1 MADIYKSIRNA
12 RRTYGEVIVEE
23 KDKMKMK
30 DGIFIIEAKLPPRMH
45 YAKAMNYYSKKLD
58 DYWLSQLDIKEN
70 SKITKE
76 KFLQILKGRNLNE
89 LFDLL
94 K

>member
-1 MADIYKSIRNA
+1 MARK
-12 RRTYGEVIVEE
+12 TYGEVIVAE
-23 KDKMKMK
+23 KDKMKMV
-30 DGIFIIEAKLPPRMH
+30 DGIFIIEAKLPTRMS
-45 YAKAMNYYSKKLD
+45 YKNAMVYYSNKLD
-58 DYWLSQLDIKEN
+58 EYWLSQLDIKPN

-76 KFLQILKGRNLNE
+76 KFLQILKGRNLND

>member
-1 MADIYKSIRNA
+1 MRVRNLEMARK
-12 RRTYGEVIVEE
+12 TYGEVIVAE

-58 DYWLSQLDIKEN
+58 DYWLSQINLKPN
-70 SKITKE
+70 SKISKE
-76 KFLQILKGRNLNE
+76 RFLQILKGRNLND

>member
-1 MADIYKSIRNA
+1 MI
-12 RRTYGEVIVEE
+12 RRTYGEVIVAE
-23 KDKMKMK
+23 KDKMKMV
-30 DGIFIIEAKLPPRMH
+30 DGVFIIEAKLPTRMS
-45 YAKAMNYYSKKLD
+45 YKNAMVYYSKKLD

-70 SKITKE
+70 SKITK
-76 KFLQILKGRNLNE
+76 KQFLQILKGRNLNE

>member
-1 MADIYKSIRNA
+1 MA

-45 YAKAMNYYSKKLD
+45 YAKVMNYYSKKLD

-70 SKITKE
+70 SKITK
-76 KFLQILKGRNLNE
+76 KQFLQILKGRNLNGLFE
-89 LFDLL
+89 LI
-94 K
+94 KE

>member
-1 MADIYKSIRNA
+1 MARK
-12 RRTYGEVIVEE
+12 TYGEVIVEE
-23 KDKMKMK
+23 KNKMKMV
-30 DGIFIIEAKLPPRMH
+30 DGVFIIESKLPTRMS
-45 YAKAMNYYSKKLD
+45 YKNAMVYYSNKLD
-58 DYWLSQLDIKEN
+58 DYWLSQINLKPN
-70 SKITKE
+70 SKISKE

>member
-1 MADIYKSIRNA
+1 MRVRNLEMARK
-12 RRTYGEVIVEE
+12 TYGEVIVEE

-30 DGIFIIEAKLPPRMH
+30 DGIFIIEAKLPTRMS
-45 YAKAMNYYSKKLD
+45 YKNAMVYYSNKLD
-58 DYWLSQLDIKEN
+58 EYWLSQINLKPN
-70 SKITKE
+70 SKISKE

>member
-1 MADIYKSIRNA
+1 MRVRNLEMARK
-12 RRTYGEVIVEE
+12 TYGEVIVEE

-58 DYWLSQLDIKEN
+58 DYWLSQIELKDN
-70 SKITKE
+70 SKISKE
-76 KFLQILKGRNLNE
+76 KFLQILKGRNLND

>member
-1 MADIYKSIRNA
+1 MARK
-12 RRTYGEVIVEE
+12 TYGEVIVEE
-23 KDKMKMK
+23 KNKMKMVE
-30 DGIFIIEAKLPPRMH
+30 GVFIIEAKLPPRMH

-58 DYWLSQLDIKEN
+58 DYWLSQIDIKPN
-70 SKITKE
+70 SKISKE
-76 KFLQILKGRNLNE
+76 RLLQILKGRNLND

>member
-1 MADIYKSIRNA
+1 MARK
-12 RRTYGEVIVEE
+12 TYGEVIVEE
-23 KDKMKMK
+23 KNKMKMV
-30 DGIFIIEAKLPPRMH
+30 DGIFIIEAKLPTRMS
-45 YAKAMNYYSKKLD
+45 YKNAMVYYSKKLD
-58 DYWLSQLDIKEN
+58 DYWLSQLDIKPS

-76 KFLQILKGRNLNE
+76 KFLQILKGRNLND

>member
-1 MADIYKSIRNA
+1 MTRK
-12 RRTYGEVIVEE
+12 TYGEVIVAE
-23 KDKMKMK
+23 KDKMKMVE
-30 DGIFIIEAKLPPRMH
+30 GVFIIEAKLPPRMH

-58 DYWLSQLDIKEN
+58 DYWLSHINLKPN

>member
-1 MADIYKSIRNA
+1 MRVRNLEMARK
-12 RRTYGEVIVEE
+12 TYGEVIVEE

-30 DGIFIIEAKLPPRMH
+30 DGIFIIEAKLPTRMS
-45 YAKAMNYYSKKLD
+45 YKNAMVYYSNKLD
-58 DYWLSQLDIKEN
+58 EYWLSQINLKPN

-76 KFLQILKGRNLNE
+76 KFLQILKGRNLND

>member
-1 MADIYKSIRNA
+1 MARK
-12 RRTYGEVIVEE
+12 TYGEVIVAE
-23 KDKMKMK
+23 KNKMKMV
-30 DGIFIIEAKLPPRMH
+30 DGVFIIEAKLPTRMS
-45 YAKAMNYYSKKLD
+45 YKNAMVYYSNKLD
-58 DYWLSQLDIKEN
+58 EYWLSQINLKPN